1 LHRQSVETREGGEE
15 RRWAGT
21 EVSMRGASGGGEKR
35 KGRKEE
41 EKKRGWDYLVVH
53 PKEGVGLELLLHGQ
67 GKWT

>member
-1 LHRQSVETREGGEE
+1 
-15 RRWAGT
+15 
-21 EVSMRGASGGGEKR
+21 MRGASGGGEKR